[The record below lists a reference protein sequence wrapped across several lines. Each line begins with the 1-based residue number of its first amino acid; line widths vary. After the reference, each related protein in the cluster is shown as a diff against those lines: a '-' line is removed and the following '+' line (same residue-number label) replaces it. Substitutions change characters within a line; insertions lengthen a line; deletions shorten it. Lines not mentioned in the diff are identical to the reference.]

1 MSSKKGDVEDM
12 VEQLSLFREVYIS
25 EDYGQEYL

>member
-1 MSSKKGDVEDM
+1 MSSKKDDVGDM
-12 VEQLSLFREVYIS
+12 VEQLSLIREVYIS